1 MKIETICKRT
11 KHLRM
16 AEMPMKARVI
26 LRSMTNNPHFP
37 DAGPMLA
44 RLDAARAAM
53 EAANVACLN
62 GGRMA
67 TATRRRCRQEL
78 EQAFDSLLSYVKY
91 SSRGDVSVA
100 LSSGF
105 QLRKPPLLLPPLD
118 RPSKLTARR
127 TAHQGQVLL
136 RWAPMHGV
144 RNFCV
149 LMSEGM
155 PGESDDWISVGNTSR
170 AKLKVNGLTSGNY
183 YRFKVIA
190 YSAAGASPESQVVC
204 SIAA

>member
-1 MKIETICKRT
+1 MKVETICKRT

-16 AEMPMKARVI
+16 VEMPLKARVI
-26 LRSMTNNPHFP
+26 LRGMTNNPHFP
-37 DAGPMLA
+37 DAGPLLV

-62 GGRMA
+62 GGGKE

-78 EQAFDSLLSYVKY
+78 EQVFDSLVGYVKCTTC
-91 SSRGDVSVA
+91 GDVAAA

-105 QLRKPPLLLPPLD
+105 QLRKPPLLLRELD
-118 RPSKLTARR
+118 QPSNLSAWYTVHK
-127 TAHQGQVLL
+127 GQVFV
-136 RWAPMHGV
+136 RWTPMHGV
-144 RNFCV
+144 RNYRV
-149 LMSEGM
+149 LMSEGKS
-155 PGESDDWISVGNTSR
+155 GQCDEWVCVGNTSR

-190 YSAAGASPESQVVC
+190 YSATGASPESQVVC
-204 SIAA
+204 SIAG